1 MTKMWA
7 GRFQKEADAKLDS
20 FNTSLPFDCRLYKED
35 IEGSLAHSEMLFKQ
49 GIISSEDKE
58 AIHNGLKSI
67 LADIENNKI
76 DFSGNYEDIHMFIEK
91 TLTDRIGDAGK
102 RLHTA
107 RSRNDQVA
115 LDMRLY
121 VKKEIQE
128 IEKLIISFLETLCAN
143 AYKHSETIMPGFTH
157 MQHAQPISLAHW
169 MMAYANMLKRDYI
182 RLENTYELMNECPL
196 GSGALAT
203 TTYPIDREYSSAL
216 LNFAKPTDNSL
227 DGVSDRDYCIELAS
241 DLSIL
246 MMHLSRMSEEIIQWS
261 SIEFHFLELDD
272 AYSTGSSI
280 MPQKKNPDICE
291 LIRGKSGRVYGSLM
305 SLLTMTK
312 SLPLAYNKDMQEDKE
327 AIFNAIDTVK
337 QCLEIINPMFNSL
350 SFIKENMAK
359 SASKGFINATDCADY
374 LVKKGLPFRDAYYV
388 TGRLVSYC
396 LNKNI
401 SLNDCTIEEFKQFH
415 ELFDLDVYNY
425 IDLNYCLEQRKATGG
440 PAPEEVKRQ
449 ISIINKFIKEKSQD

>member
-7 GRFQKEADAKLDS
+7 GRFKKEADAKLDS

-35 IEGSLAHSEMLFKQ
+35 IEGSLAHSSMLYKQ
-49 GIISSEDKE
+49 GIISLEDKE
-58 AIHNGLKSI
+58 AIHNGLNSI
-67 LADIENNKI
+67 LNDIENNNLV
-76 DFSGNYEDIHMFIEK
+76 FSGNYEDIHMFIEK
-91 TLTDRIGDAGK
+91 TLTERIGDAGK

-107 RSRNDQVA
+107 RSRNDQIA

-121 VKKEIQE
+121 VKKEIKE
-128 IEKLIISFLETLCAN
+128 IQKLLISFLNTLCEN
-143 AYKHSETIMPGFTH
+143 AMKHTETIMPGFTH

-182 RLENTYELMNECPL
+182 RLDNTCELMNECPL

-203 TTYPIDREYSSAL
+203 TTYPIDREYTSEL
-216 LNFAKPTDNSL
+216 LNFRKPMDNSL

-261 SIEFHFLELDD
+261 TIEFHFLELDD

-291 LIRGKSGRVYGSLM
+291 LIRGKSGRVYGSLI
-305 SLLTMTK
+305 SLLTALK
-312 SLPLAYNKDMQEDKE
+312 SLPLAYNKDLQEDKE

-337 QCLEIINPMFNSL
+337 QCLEIIDPMFDSL
-350 SFIKENMAK
+350 TFIKENMEK

-388 TGRLVSYC
+388 TGKLVAYC
-396 LNKNI
+396 SDNSKT
-401 SLNDCTIEEFKQFH
+401 LNDCTIEEFIKFH
-415 ELFDLDVYNY
+415 ELFDTDVYSF
-425 IDLNYCLEQRKATGG
+425 IDLNYCLHQRKALGG
-440 PAPEEVKRQ
+440 PSPEDVKRQ
-449 ISIINKFIKEKSQD
+449 IQLIKDFINSHSI

>member
-7 GRFQKEADAKLDS
+7 GRFKKEADAKLDS

-35 IEGSLAHSEMLFKQ
+35 IEGSLAHSSMLYKQ
-49 GIISSEDKE
+49 GIISLEDKE
-58 AIHNGLKSI
+58 AIHNGLNSI
-67 LADIENNKI
+67 LNDIENNNL

-91 TLTDRIGDAGK
+91 TLTERIGDAGK

-107 RSRNDQVA
+107 RSRNDQIA

-121 VKKEIQE
+121 VKKEIKE
-128 IEKLIISFLETLCAN
+128 IQKLLISFLNTLCEN
-143 AYKHSETIMPGFTH
+143 AMEHTETIMPGFTH

-182 RLENTYELMNECPL
+182 RLDNTCELMNECPL

-203 TTYPIDREYSSAL
+203 TTYPIDREYTSEL
-216 LNFAKPTDNSL
+216 LNFRKPMDNSL

-261 SIEFHFLELDD
+261 TIEFHFLELDD

-291 LIRGKSGRVYGSLM
+291 LIRGKSGRVYGSLI
-305 SLLTMTK
+305 SLLTALK
-312 SLPLAYNKDMQEDKE
+312 SLPLAYNKDLQEDKE

-337 QCLEIINPMFNSL
+337 QCLEIIDPMFDSL
-350 SFIKENMAK
+350 TFIKENMEK

-388 TGRLVSYC
+388 TGKLVAYC
-396 LNKNI
+396 SDNSKT
-401 SLNDCTIEEFKQFH
+401 LNDCTIEEFRKFH
-415 ELFDLDVYNY
+415 ELFDTDVYSF
-425 IDLNYCLEQRKATGG
+425 IDLNYCLHQRKALGG
-440 PAPEEVKRQ
+440 PSPEDVKRQ
-449 ISIINKFIKEKSQD
+449 IQLIKDFINSHSI